1 MFERIIN
8 YHDEYISFHNSGREL
23 DLEQMAKPKL
33 IFISNY
39 KKEISYKTF
48 IRDFR
53 VNVLYCDV
61 NWANLLIK
69 KKNPQ
74 VNIKYPHNDPR

>member
-8 YHDEYISFHNSGREL
+8 YHDEYISFHNSVRES
-23 DLEQMAKPKL
+23 DLEQMAKLKL

-48 IRDFR
+48 IRDLR

-61 NWANLLIK
+61 NWANLLI
-69 KKNPQ
+69 
-74 VNIKYPHNDPR
+74 